1 MIATVTGPVAE
12 GAAVTAPSPR
22 DAVRDG
28 TARSSAAV
36 AGASPGS
43 VDISKSVSVARAVE
57 AAAVARKAAAVDAVE
72 TADGTE
78 GLSFGQ

>member
-1 MIATVTGPVAE
+1 MIVSVTVPVAE
-12 GAAVTAPSPR
+12 GAAVTAPSLR

-28 TARSSAAV
+28 TARSSAAE

-43 VDISKSVSVARAVE
+43 VDGSKSASAARAVE
-57 AAAVARKAAAVDAVE
+57 VVAVARKAAAVDAVA

-78 GLSFGQ
+78 GLGFGQ